1 MTSDQW
7 YNQIEAHGIHY
18 GKRLLLHQSIT
29 RVLSPIQH
37 DLARSTPIFRDN
49 ILRSGQRHPTFFLSP
64 LTSSEDL
71 RIDEYLE
78 CPSATQV
85 AYTYKHVFSD
95 IRNQVARCSITNHH
109 SEWASERLCC

>member
-1 MTSDQW
+1 MAAPQEQQ
-7 YNQIEAHGIHY
+7 QI
-18 GKRLLLHQSIT
+18 
-29 RVLSPIQH
+29 VLWIIDSKTTTHH

-49 ILRSGQRHPTFFLSP
+49 TLRSGQRHPTFFLSP

-95 IRNQVARCSITNHH
+95 IRTQVARCSVTNHH